1 MDKEKIFRDLEKQR
15 KDRGLTLADAEYIF
29 QQNNFDFKGE
39 LVLCNEFNGDVVYWK
54 DWNEKAIS
62 LLNEYLGK
70 FNLYK
75 CPTSVIMYMSS
86 GVVLRMPIAKSLHY
100 KTEHWLPVEIV
111 TKEELEKHKG
121 YTAL

>member
-29 QQNNFDFKGE
+29 QQNNFDFKSE
-39 LVLCNEFNGDVVYWK
+39 LVLCGGFNGNVVYWK
-54 DWNEKAIS
+54 GWNEKAIK
-62 LLNEYLGK
+62 LLNEYLVK

-86 GVVLRMPIAKSLHY
+86 GVVLMCLLLNHC
-100 KTEHWLPVEIV
+100 T
-111 TKEELEKHKG
+111 TKQSTGFLLKLLLKKN
-121 YTAL
+121 